1 MAQGNLGTNQQT
13 GQQTGAG
20 LAGSKGGTGTPDV
33 TYNLISVIYH
43 ALQGAQTDQQYLQD
57 AQQSGNQ
64 EVQQFFREVVQENE
78 RRATRGR
85 ELLARVLQQGQGN
98 SRMSQ

>member
-1 MAQGNLGTNQQT
+1 MAQGTQGSNQQT

-20 LAGSKGGTGTPDV
+20 VTGSKGGTGTPDV

-43 ALQGAQTDQQYLQD
+43 ALQGAQTDQQYVQD
-57 AQQSGNQ
+57 AQQAGNQ
-64 EVQQFFREVVQENE
+64 ELLQFFRDVVQENE